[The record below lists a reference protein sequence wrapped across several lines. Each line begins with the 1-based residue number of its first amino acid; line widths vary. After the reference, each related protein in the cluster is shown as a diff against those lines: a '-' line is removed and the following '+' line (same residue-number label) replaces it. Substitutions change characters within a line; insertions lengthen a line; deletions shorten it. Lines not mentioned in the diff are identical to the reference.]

1 MSEENV
7 EIARRGYEAFNK
19 GDPDGM
25 VVNFAPNFE
34 YVTTGG
40 IPGVDAVYRGPE
52 GLTEF
57 VGWMWGEFEDPRI
70 EVHELTE
77 AGNQVLAEVTLR
89 GGGKQS
95 GVETSWNIWHLW
107 TAQAGKIVRGQAFT
121 SRQEALE
128 AAGLQE

>member
-1 MSEENV
+1 VSEENV
-7 EIARRGYEAFNK
+7 EMARRGYEAFNR
-19 GDPDGM
+19 GSRDGM
-25 VVNFAPNFE
+25 VADFAPNFE

-40 IPGVDAVYRGPE
+40 IPGVDDVYRGAK

-70 EVHELTE
+70 EVHELIET
-77 AGNQVLAEVTLR
+77 GNQVLAEVTLR
-89 GGGKQS
+89 GRGKRS

-107 TAQAGKIVRGQAFT
+107 TAQDGKIVRGQAFT

-128 AAGLQE
+128 AAGRRE

>member
-40 IPGVDAVYRGPE
+40 IPGVDAVYR
-52 GLTEF
+52 
-57 VGWMWGEFEDPRI
+57 VQKD
-70 EVHELTE
+70 
-77 AGNQVLAEVTLR
+77 
-89 GGGKQS
+89 
-95 GVETSWNIWHLW
+95 
-107 TAQAGKIVRGQAFT
+107 
-121 SRQEALE
+121 
-128 AAGLQE
+128 